1 MHTVSGHC
9 KDRLRQTRLDR
20 LRPRALFLF
29 FRSAQ
34 AAYARGPSNGDRL
47 HGEPAPVVGGRPPF
61 IRHTAVTQHNRFPF
75 GCGRWFAADTPPTP
89 PRHADALRTW
99 AADGERNVMNEING
113 IKAQAL
119 VQEAAQR
126 LTERDLRGA
135 AALADRALTLDSD
148 STAARQLKDRVDGL
162 SAPLCSVIIPTC
174 NRLDILK
181 ACLACLE
188 RQTLPPSAFEV
199 LVIDDASTDETANF
213 LTSYAPPF
221 AFRCILMP
229 RRGGPAK
236 ARNAGIRSA
245 RGEVVHILNDDAL
258 IEPQV
263 LHTHL
268 ALHQA
273 LADTPVAVL
282 GRFDFAPPFTDTLWG
297 YTLQHSDLLFRFQ
310 TFTHNGLH
318 GGQSFYSCNIS
329 TPRCALIQAGLFDEA
344 FTGGLWGAEDMEFG
358 MRLGAMSVPVLFRDD
373 SRSVH
378 VHDVGVEGLARTA
391 LVRGGGAVWFFAK
404 HGGRPHYATLKAED
418 VVYWRHLPA
427 RLTERLQRLH
437 AVLAQTESLRPRNDG
452 SPPPYL
458 RREDFAIC
466 RLCYRLW
473 AMRTR
478 ELLQA
483 MDEVEASVHAVLAAV
498 AGGASVQECAPA
510 LYPAM
515 LFIRFFHDTIG
526 VCGADTI
533 RHFCPNA
540 PLVEAAVPSGTPIGA
555 TADAVTGAPSAL
567 PTDETCAASSGMPS
581 AVATGG
587 PARRVLLACNFFWP
601 SVGGTELFV
610 ERLGLELRALG
621 HEVEI
626 ACRWQENR
634 TVAMRH
640 GMPIHALRCHGTFAG
655 DMGPDAARYRE
666 LVRRGNYD
674 AVIVLAHPDNWA
686 CHLLRDLP
694 APRPRL
700 ILLPSINAENMAQW
714 SERGVLETIAQTLRQ
729 ADICVAVSQH
739 GHDRDF
745 FTAQG
750 LPQVFIPHAVEPNPA
765 PWDMRARLDL
775 PRHVPLLA
783 CVGNFWL
790 VKNQAA
796 LLQRFAAQPLHG
808 KEDWRLVLAGGALPW
823 EAERAFFAKCWQI
836 AQTDPRLRILGPLP
850 PEEATALIRDADL
863 LLVPSLGE
871 SAGPLVVL
879 EAMAQGTPWIATP
892 QCNAVHD
899 EGGGIIADLDDFP
912 QVAEALLARPDL
924 ASRLGANGRAHW
936 ERCFRWELGAPLFD
950 ALVRGR
956 VPAHAADMPD
966 DLRAQRAALERELR
980 G

>member
-1 MHTVSGHC
+1 MSH
-9 KDRLRQTRLDR
+9 
-20 LRPRALFLF
+20 
-29 FRSAQ
+29 
-34 AAYARGPSNGDRL
+34 
-47 HGEPAPVVGGRPPF
+47 
-61 IRHTAVTQHNRFPF
+61 
-75 GCGRWFAADTPPTP
+75 
-89 PRHADALRTW
+89 
-99 AADGERNVMNEING
+99 MNG
-113 IKAQAL
+113 IKAQVL
-119 VQEAAQR
+119 VQEATQR
-126 LTERDLRGA
+126 LAERDLRGA
-135 AALADRALTLDSD
+135 AALVDRALDLDSD
-148 STAARQLKDRVDGL
+148 SAAAHQLKERVDGL
-162 SAPLCSVIIPTC
+162 TGPLCSVIIPTC
-174 NRLDILK
+174 NRLEILK
-181 ACLACLE
+181 ECLRCLE
-188 RQTLPPSAFEV
+188 RQTLPASAFEV

-213 LTSYAPPF
+213 LTSYTPPF
-221 AFRCILMP
+221 AFRFILMP
-229 RRGGPAK
+229 QRGGPAK

-273 LADTPVAVL
+273 LAETPVAVL
-282 GRFDFAPPFTDTLWG
+282 GRFDFAPPFTETLWG
-297 YTLQHSDLLFRFQ
+297 YTLQHSDLLFRYQ

-329 TPRCALIQAGLFDEA
+329 APRSALIQAGLFDEA

-358 MRLGAMSVPVLFRDD
+358 MRLGAMAVPVLFRDD

-458 RREDFAIC
+458 RREDFSTC

-483 MDEVEASVHAVLAAV
+483 MDEVEASVHAVLEAV
-498 AGGASVQECAPA
+498 ARGASVQECAPA

-540 PLVEAAVPSGTPIGA
+540 PLVGASVPSVASAPQLAASASSGIVAGGGAASAGEASAGASTPSPELTGELAGELSGERANELAGA
-555 TADAVTGAPSAL
+555 SGASSASSTSPAALADAVSAPSVG
-567 PTDETCAASSGMPS
+567 ESR
-581 AVATGG
+581 G

-621 HEVEI
+621 HEVDI

-634 TVAMRH
+634 TVSVRH

-700 ILLPSINAENMAQW
+700 IMLPSINAENMVLW
-714 SERGVLETIAQTLRQ
+714 NERGVLETVAQTLRQ

-745 FTAQG
+745 FTAHG
-750 LPQVFIPHAVEPNPA
+750 LPHVFIPHAVAPSPA

-775 PRHVPLLA
+775 PRQVPLLV
-783 CVGNFWL
+783 CVGNFWP

-796 LLQRFAAQPLHG
+796 LLQRFAALPLHAG
-808 KEDWRLVLAGGALPW
+808 EDWRLVLAGGALPW
-823 EAERAFFAKCWQI
+823 EAERAFFVKCWQT

-850 PEEATALIRDADL
+850 PDEATALIRDADL

-912 QVAEALLARPDL
+912 KVAEALLARPDL
-924 ASRLGANGRAHW
+924 RARLAANGHAHW
-936 ERCFRWELGAPLFD
+936 ERCFRWELGAPLFE
-950 ALVRGR
+950 ALVQGR
-956 VPAHAADMPD
+956 VPLHAADMPD
-966 DLRAQRAALERELR
+966 DLRAERTALEHEVRAQMA
-980 G
+980 GIPCCGQ